1 MTNNRK
7 KEIIFYVYSLLII
20 CICVVVDMLLKKATD
35 GKSFGLI
42 NGVLSVYSTY
52 NTGGAWSIFNDHTI
66 ALTIISALFLF
77 AVVVMFVLYKK
88 KNLMFNIS
96 CSLIIAGAMG
106 NLIDRIFLG
115 YVRDFIKLDFMNFP
129 IFNFADMCVCVGVVL
144 LCIYMF
150 FIEKR
155 IKREN

>member
-88 KNLMFNIS
+88 KNLMFKVFLLMQNNYY
-96 CSLIIAGAMG
+96 LTII
-106 NLIDRIFLG
+106 I
-115 YVRDFIKLDFMNFP
+115 
-129 IFNFADMCVCVGVVL
+129 
-144 LCIYMF
+144 
-150 FIEKR
+150 
-155 IKREN
+155 